1 MSTGQRFINVFTGL
15 LTIALGIY
23 LILDPADG
31 FTVVATIL
39 SFSLSV
45 CGIRYLVYYFTMAR
59 HMVGGK
65 LILYVSIIALDL
77 GIFTASLLDTPNFYI
92 ILYLIGMHAFSGVID
107 ILRGLE
113 ARSYG
118 GASWKLSIA
127 HGAVSILIAIAC
139 VVFLRSVNVLV
150 YIYAAGLIY
159 SALMRIAAAFRRTA
173 NSRCA
178 SSPNCVSRRR
188 RPTRRPNT
196 AICGSAPSAA

>member
-1 MSTGQRFINVFTGL
+1 MSIGQRFIHVFTGL
-15 LTIALGIY
+15 LTIALGVF
-23 LILDPADG
+23 LILNPQAG
-31 FTVVATIL
+31 FTAVAAIL
-39 SFSLSV
+39 SFSLSIY
-45 CGIRYLVYYFTMAR
+45 GIRYVIYYFTMAR

-65 LILYVSIIALDL
+65 LILYVSIIALDF
-77 GIFTASLLDTPNFYI
+77 GVFTASLLDTPNFYI
-92 ILYLIGMHAFSGVID
+92 ILYLIGVHAFSGLID

-127 HGAVSILIAIAC
+127 HGAVSILIAVAC

-173 NSRCA
+173 
-178 SSPNCVSRRR
+178 
-188 RPTRRPNT
+188 
-196 AICGSAPSAA
+196 IIYIQ

>member
-65 LILYVSIIALDL
+65 LMLYVSIIALDL

-173 NSRCA
+173 
-178 SSPNCVSRRR
+178 
-188 RPTRRPNT
+188 
-196 AICGSAPSAA
+196 IIYIQ